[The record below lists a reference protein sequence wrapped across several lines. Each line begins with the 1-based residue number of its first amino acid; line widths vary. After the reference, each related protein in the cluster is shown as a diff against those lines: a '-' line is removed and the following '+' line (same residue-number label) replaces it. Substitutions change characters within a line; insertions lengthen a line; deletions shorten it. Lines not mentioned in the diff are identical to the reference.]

1 LEENEFV
8 TAPESDNE
16 TIQPPGQR
24 RGAPTLVD
32 VARVAGVSVSTAG
45 RVMRDDGWPVDPDMR
60 DRVRETAAQLGYVP
74 NIAARTLRVGAP
86 ALVGLVAGNMLDPYY
101 GEIAEAVTRHAEAAH
116 PMMAMVCNMQRDPL
130 LELKYCRQLWG
141 HRIAGLILAGGGF
154 DQVTYRD
161 ELAIILEQMT
171 KSGVVVTLLSPRDLD
186 APQFCVDNR
195 LVGEM
200 AAAELIR
207 HGHRQVGIA
216 IGRVQNLVRRQ
227 RLEAMT
233 AAFDAAGVRYTVLE
247 PTLPGDPEAAVS
259 DSLAKN
265 RDITALVASTHM
277 ISMGIINEVQRVG
290 LSVPDDISVVAIG
303 NAKLLEWSTPRL
315 THIDLNLEACGRA
328 ALDFIAARVSGQ
340 QAESATSPII
350 LPKLVTGNS
359 VIDVRPPHGRQGAGI
374 QR

>member
-1 LEENEFV
+1 LKQNEFV
-8 TAPESDNE
+8 NTPESDSDMP
-16 TIQPPGQR
+16 QPPAHR

-32 VARVAGVSVSTAG
+32 VARAAGVSVSTAG
-45 RVMRDDGWPVDPDMR
+45 RVMRDNGWPVDPDMR
-60 DRVRETAAQLGYVP
+60 QRVRETASQLGYVT
-74 NIAARTLRVGAP
+74 NILARTLRAGGP

-101 GEIAEAVTRHAEAAH
+101 GEIAEAVTRYAEAAH

-130 LELKYCRQLWG
+130 LELKYCRQLWE
-141 HRIAGLILAGGGF
+141 HRVAGLILAGGGF
-154 DQVTYRD
+154 DQVTHRD
-161 ELAIILEQMT
+161 ELATILDQMA

-216 IGRVQNLVRRQ
+216 IGRLQNLVRRQ
-227 RLEAMT
+227 RLEAMV
-233 AAFDAAGVRYTVLE
+233 AAFDAAGVRHIVLE
-247 PTLPGDPEAAVS
+247 PTLPGAPEAAVS
-259 DSLAKN
+259 DALAKN
-265 RDITALVASTHM
+265 RDITGLVASTHM

-303 NAKLLEWSTPRL
+303 NAKLVEWSTPRL
-315 THIDLNLEACGRA
+315 THIDLNLEACGHA

-340 QAESATSPII
+340 AQVPEPTI
-350 LPKLVTGNS
+350 LPRLVLGDS
-359 VIDVRPPHGRQGAGI
+359 VLDVRPGSRGSQPQ
-374 QR
+374 